1 MDPASVFVLYL
12 AGVLCLWLT
21 GTVVHPAFSVLS
33 HVGVMLPVGRRFL
46 ALAISVVLVAGVARA
61 GSAEGSVGPPSHRMV
76 QMVEDTSVVNTSGIV
91 TAAHRPMANASRT
104 THTVEPGDSLWK
116 IARGL
121 LSSDNSAPTGGAIS
135 DLWRSIYEL
144 NRDLIG
150 DDPNLILPGQVFQ
163 LPGR

>member
-12 AGVLCLWLT
+12 VGALCLWLV
-21 GTVVHPAFSVLS
+21 GTVVPPMISALS
-33 HVGVMLPVGRRFL
+33 NAGVMLPVGGRFV
-46 ALAISVVLVAGVARA
+46 ALVISLILVTGVARA

-76 QMVEDTSVVNTSGIV
+76 QMLGDASVGNASSIV
-91 TAAHRPMANASRT
+91 TIGHRPMAISDRA

-116 IARGL
+116 IARGV
-121 LSSDNSAPTGGAIS
+121 LSSDGSTPSGGAIS

>member
-12 AGVLCLWLT
+12 AGVLCAWLAR
-21 GTVVHPAFSVLS
+21 TVVHPALS
-33 HVGVMLPVGRRFL
+33 ALSNVGVMLPVGRRFL
-46 ALAISVVLVAGVARA
+46 ALAISVILIAGVVRP

-76 QMVEDTSVVNTSGIV
+76 QMLEDASFVNTSGIV
-91 TAAHRPMANASRT
+91 TVALRPMAIAGLT

-121 LSSDNSAPTGGAIS
+121 LSSDDSAPAGGAIS